1 MQTAA
6 NRRADFL
13 HARTNRIAN
22 AKADRERSAVR
33 FRIANVRGVD
43 LKIKPVDTS
52 FSVARRLDVGAAAG
66 IDASDAA
73 PLAAPPAHAGIAS
86 SRDFIKQGF
95 IKQGFIKRGFIKRV
109 PAMSGCRSGRPN
121 PALPGHRKNSMLCPK
136 TAGAH
141 RRCARGKRS

>member
-1 MQTAA
+1 LQTAA

-13 HARTNRIAN
+13 HARTNRIA
-22 AKADRERSAVR
+22 KADWERSAVR
-33 FRIANVRGVD
+33 FRIANVRGID

-52 FSVARRLDVGAAAG
+52 FFVARRLDVGAAAG

-73 PLAAPPAHAGIAS
+73 PLAASPAHAGLAF
-86 SRDFIKQGF
+86 SRDC
-95 IKQGFIKRGFIKRV
+95 IKRGFIKRGSIKGV
-109 PAMSGCRSGRPN
+109 PAMSGCRNGRPN